1 MKAKL
6 SALAVTAVA
15 ALVFTG
21 SIAQRPGTPG
31 GTPPPPERWLQETP
45 VSRSDEHRIVGKV
58 VEIDSSR
65 GLVKLETAEGVV
77 VVQPAAQAV
86 RAFVVGDTV
95 SVPRTGA
102 GQPSAAPR
110 R

>member
-1 MKAKL
+1 MKATL
-6 SALAVTAVA
+6 SALVVTAAA
-15 ALVFTG
+15 ALVFSG

-31 GTPPPPERWLQETP
+31 GTPPTPERWLQEMP

-58 VEIDSSR
+58 VEIDTNK
-65 GLVKLETAEGVV
+65 GLVKLETTEGVV

-95 SVPRTGA
+95 SVPRSGA
-102 GQPSAAPR
+102 QPAAAPR

>member
-1 MKAKL
+1 MKATL
-6 SALAVTAVA
+6 SGLAVTAAA

-31 GTPPPPERWLQETP
+31 STPPLPERWLQETP

-65 GLVKLETAEGVV
+65 GLVKLETTEGVV

-102 GQPSAAPR
+102 VQPSAAPR